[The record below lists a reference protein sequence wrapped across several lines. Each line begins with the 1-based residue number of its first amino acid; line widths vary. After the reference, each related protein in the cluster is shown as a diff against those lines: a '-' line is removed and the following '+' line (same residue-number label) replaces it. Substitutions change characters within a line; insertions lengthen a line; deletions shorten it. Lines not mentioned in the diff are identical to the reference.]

1 MTRSSILAAALA
13 AGVLAAPV
21 ALAQADTNDAAEHA
35 RERYYSSYGT
45 PTPVPAAAAPARNDA
60 GDGAPWPTIALV
72 VAGGGLVAGTG
83 VGISRRRRTSSLA
96 S

>member
-21 ALAQADTNDAAEHA
+21 ALARADTNEAAELA
-35 RERYYSSYGT
+35 RERYYMSYGT
-45 PTPVPAAAAPARNDA
+45 PTPTPAAATQARDDA
-60 GDGAPWPTIALV
+60 GDGTPWPTIALV

-83 VGISRRRRTSSLA
+83 VGIARRGRRSRVPA
-96 S
+96 